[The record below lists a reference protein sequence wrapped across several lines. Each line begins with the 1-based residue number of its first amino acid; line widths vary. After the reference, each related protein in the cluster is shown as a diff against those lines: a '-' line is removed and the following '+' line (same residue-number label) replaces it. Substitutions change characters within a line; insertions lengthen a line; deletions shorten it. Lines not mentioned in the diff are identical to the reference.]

1 MCDIDSNITFSNPLI
16 QDFPSLVSKFRDA
29 LDNDNSQDN
38 SQRIGVLILRHSDR
52 PIIHDNETMINKKG
66 IDRIQKYR
74 EILSSKGISIDT
86 DFIFSSPVIR
96 CVQTAAGMAHI
107 DESKVHKVRWITGSP
122 WNHPNEDEVLSSR
135 KIWVEMKYDFGSEKS
150 REIWLKGGLESEGLI
165 KAEICG
171 EINYQSIFNNVLIPL
186 ALKCHLD
193 KSKIADS
200 GVMSDEGSKIN
211 PIAICC
217 THDICIIG
225 LASILQ
231 SKTTFVPFLGG
242 IFLCFDF
249 DPAKYSM
256 ENL

>member
-1 MCDIDSNITFSNPLI
+1 M
-16 QDFPSLVSKFRDA
+16 
-29 LDNDNSQDN
+29 
-38 SQRIGVLILRHSDR
+38 
-52 PIIHDNETMINKKG
+52 
-66 IDRIQKYR
+66 
-74 EILSSKGISIDT
+74 
-86 DFIFSSPVIR
+86 
-96 CVQTAAGMAHI
+96 
-107 DESKVHKVRWITGSP
+107 
-122 WNHPNEDEVLSSR
+122 
-135 KIWVEMKYDFGSEKS
+135 
-150 REIWLKGGLESEGLI
+150 
-165 KAEICG
+165 
-171 EINYQSIFNNVLIPL
+171 IPL

-249 DPAKYSM
+249 DPAKYPM

>member
-1 MCDIDSNITFSNPLI
+1 MFDIDSNISLSKPLI

-29 LDNDNSQDN
+29 LDNDNSRN
-38 SQRIGVLILRHSDR
+38 NFQRIGVLILRHSDR
-52 PIIHDNETMINKKG
+52 PVIHDNETIINEKG
-66 IDRIQKYR
+66 IVRIKKYR
-74 EILSSKGISIDT
+74 EILSSKGISIDS

-96 CVQTAAGMAHI
+96 CVQTASRMAQI
-107 DESKVHKVRWITGSP
+107 DESRVHKVRWILGSP
-122 WNHPNEDEVLSSR
+122 WNLPNEDEVLSSR
-135 KIWVEMKYDFGSEKS
+135 TTWEKMKYDFGAEKA
-150 REIWLKGGLESEGLI
+150 REIWLEGGLESEGLI
-165 KAEICG
+165 KSEICG

-186 ALKCHLD
+186 GLKYHLE

-200 GVMSDEGSKIN
+200 DIMSDESTKIN